1 MSTIDNTTH
10 RVKKGETAKKL
21 IATLRHTDP
30 DTGQK
35 ALYSIPP
42 GSTVQVYM
50 TLNDDATLKVNG
62 ANMTVPD
69 QAESPGK
76 AEYQW
81 QSANIDTPEIYD
93 LEIVVTLPD
102 NSKLKWPC
110 SEEETFATVIVL
122 PSKT

>member
-1 MSTIDNTTH
+1 MDNTTH

-21 IATLRHTDP
+21 IVTLSHTDP
-30 DTGQK
+30 DTNQE
-35 ALYSIPP
+35 ALYEIPD

-50 TLNDDATLKVNG
+50 TLNDDSVLKVNG
-62 ANMTVPD
+62 ANMTVPN
-69 QAESPGK
+69 QVTSPGK

-102 NSKLKWPC
+102 TSKLKWPC

-122 PSKT
+122 GSKT